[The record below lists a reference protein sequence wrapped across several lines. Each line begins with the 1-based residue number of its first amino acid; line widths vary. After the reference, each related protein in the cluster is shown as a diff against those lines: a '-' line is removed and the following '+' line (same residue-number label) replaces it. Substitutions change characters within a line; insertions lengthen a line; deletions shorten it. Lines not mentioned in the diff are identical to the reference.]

1 MAVYNF
7 TIEQRYG
14 VFLMDKFE
22 EILEKMSEMSENQ
35 LKTLIEMQKKRICI
49 CRECPSFNECMNENK
64 EGLFCI
70 LGNSGCGLEL
80 IECNCSECSTHINF
94 QMKYELYCIEGSEE
108 EQRSK
113 KK

>member
-1 MAVYNF
+1 
-7 TIEQRYG
+7 
-14 VFLMDKFE
+14 MDKFE
-22 EILEKMSEMSENQ
+22 KILEKMLEMSENQ
-35 LKTLIEMQKKRICI
+35 LNTLIEMQKKRICI

-70 LGNSGCGLEL
+70 LGNSSCRFEL
-80 IECNCSECSTHINF
+80 IECKCGECPVHIRF
-94 QMKYELYCIEGSEE
+94 QMKYGLYCVEGSEE